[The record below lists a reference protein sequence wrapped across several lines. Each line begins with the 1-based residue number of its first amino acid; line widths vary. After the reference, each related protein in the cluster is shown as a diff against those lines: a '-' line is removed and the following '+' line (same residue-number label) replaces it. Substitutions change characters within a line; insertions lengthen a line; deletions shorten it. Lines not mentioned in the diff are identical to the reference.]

1 MLMLPCRDPGV
12 ICVLLISYYFVS
24 SISVD
29 DAGEIVDEYII
40 SCVYWK
46 EIRTYFNHSP
56 QLVINSNPS

>member
-1 MLMLPCRDPGV
+1 MLMLPCRDPGG

-40 SCVYWK
+40 SCVY
-46 EIRTYFNHSP
+46 
-56 QLVINSNPS
+56 